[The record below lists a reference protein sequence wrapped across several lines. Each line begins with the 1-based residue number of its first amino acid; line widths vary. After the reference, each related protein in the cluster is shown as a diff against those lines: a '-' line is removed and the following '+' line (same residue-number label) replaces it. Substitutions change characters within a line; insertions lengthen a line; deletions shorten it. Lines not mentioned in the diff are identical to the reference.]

1 MYRYWII
8 IILAILG
15 FGTQKGYTQGVL
27 SATLQESEKFIDTIS
42 YELII
47 GIPDG
52 SYSIYRDS
60 LKKDLF
66 SSGLI
71 INGVKSGTWKWFA
84 KSGGLLREIQYSGGN
99 QNGSHISY
107 YPNGQKSMVMTYKG
121 GIKDGIVLRWF
132 SNGVKSLEG
141 SYANN
146 KPSGT
151 WTRWDDQGVVI
162 STSSY

>member
-1 MYRYWII
+1 MNRTCII

-15 FGTQKGYTQGVL
+15 FATQKGYAQEVWSVTQL
-27 SATLQESEKFIDTIS
+27 ESKKFIDTIS

-66 SSGLI
+66 SSGPIL
-71 INGVKSGTWKWFA
+71 NGVKSGSWKWFT
-84 KSGGLLREIQYSGGN
+84 KSGGLMREIQYSGGD
-99 QNGSHISY
+99 QNGSHTSY
-107 YPNGQKSMVMTYKG
+107 YPNGHKSMIMTYKG
-121 GIKDGIVLRWF
+121 GLKDGIVLRWF

-141 SYANN
+141 SYTNN

-151 WTRWDDQGVVI
+151 WTRWDEHGVVI
-162 STSSY
+162 STTNY